1 MLART
6 LEPEVMDTAQEA
18 ADYDAMDHS
27 EVNARFCEDLLAVRP
42 RLARVLDVGTGTGLI
57 PIELCGRSP
66 ETRVDAL
73 DLAEHMLAV
82 ARRNVQRAGL
92 AARIKLSHLDAKSTG
107 EPDGAYDAVMSNSI
121 VHHIPEPRDVLR
133 EMWRLVAR
141 GGVIFVRDLV
151 RPESDAAVDALV
163 AAYAPIPSGVDAATR
178 AMHERQSGL
187 FAASLRAALSVE
199 EVRAIVTPLGIPAA
213 AVRATSDRHWT
224 LAQVKP

>member
-1 MLART
+1 
-6 LEPEVMDTAQEA
+6 
-18 ADYDAMDHS
+18 
-27 EVNARFCEDLLAVRP
+27 
-42 RLARVLDVGTGTGLI
+42 
-57 PIELCGRSP
+57 
-66 ETRVDAL
+66 
-73 DLAEHMLAV
+73 
-82 ARRNVQRAGL
+82 
-92 AARIKLSHLDAKSTG
+92 
-107 EPDGAYDAVMSNSI
+107 
-121 VHHIPEPRDVLR
+121 VLR
-133 EMWRLVAR
+133 EVWRLVAR